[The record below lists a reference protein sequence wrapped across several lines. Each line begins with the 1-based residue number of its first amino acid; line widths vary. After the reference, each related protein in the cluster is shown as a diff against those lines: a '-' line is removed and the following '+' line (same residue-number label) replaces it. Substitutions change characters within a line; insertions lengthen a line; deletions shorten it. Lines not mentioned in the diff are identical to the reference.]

1 LLSSCTDLTV
11 APVEILGISDLIVLS
26 QQSNAPAPPVETV
39 WISNSRRTIVR
50 IIHPD
55 NFNTLYLELT
65 FPTQSLESL
74 NGAPLSSTDSLEV
87 TIAPRQ
93 GQYGFDLSPSGIQFN
108 PGSEPT
114 AVFSFSVYG
123 DASAGTSSTT
133 YASSADYVAA
143 LDIWNEVT
151 VDQWQIAS
159 DPRSTGVDEVGAS
172 VETSGRFVL
181 AAPR

>member
-1 LLSSCTDLTV
+1 LTV
-11 APVEILGISDLIVLS
+11 APAEILGIADLIVLS
-26 QQSNAPAPPVETV
+26 QQSNAPAPPAETV
-39 WISNSRRTIVR
+39 WVSNSRRTIVR

-65 FPTQSLESL
+65 FPAQSLESL
-74 NGAPLSSTDSLEV
+74 NGVPLSSTDSLEV
-87 TIAPRQ
+87 TIVPRQ
-93 GQYGFDLSPSGIQFN
+93 GQYGFDLSPSGIEFN

-123 DASAGTSSTT
+123 DASVGTSSAT

-143 LDIWNEVT
+143 LDIWNQVT

-159 DPRSTGVDEVGAS
+159 DSRSTGVDEVGAS